1 MKEKFKELGEDL
13 GGIWDSALGRTA
25 GISSEVRRIGFGME
39 DEELGRISKNS
50 RVCKFL
56 PDVFILSLSACP

>member
-13 GGIWDSALGRTA
+13 GGIWDSTLGKTT
-25 GISSEVRRIGFGME
+25 GISIEVLRIGFGME
-39 DEELGRISKNS
+39 DEELSRISKTS
-50 RVCKFL
+50 RVLKFL